1 VVHFSRNHPRQ
12 GITRDNYFTVTAVN
26 RAGNCL
32 TLRTSAGEQIE
43 SSPARWQAVQ
53 AYTWEQR
60 TLAAGDRLQFR
71 VHDKSNKVANG
82 EFATISELGH
92 KHVKLRFDNR
102 RELTLPL
109 AQLRHVDYGYA
120 STSHAAQGATVDRV
134 IVNADSMRSSQLV
147 NRRQFYVSI
156 SRARH
161 DAHVYTDD
169 AEVLR
174 RAVER
179 DPRKVAALDA
189 VKLRPTRQLKD
200 PRTTTDLRPQQS
212 QKQSIGIRI

>member
-1 VVHFSRNHPRQ
+1 MSGRLPGHPNPSPER
-12 GITRDNYFTVTAVN
+12 TRRT
-26 RAGNCL
+26 RGGAG
-32 TLRTSAGEQIE
+32 
-43 SSPARWQAVQ
+43 
-53 AYTWEQR
+53 QR
-60 TLAAGDRLQFR
+60 LAGD
-71 VHDKSNKVANG
+71 G
-82 EFATISELGH
+82 LGQ

-109 AQLRHVDYGYA
+109 AQLRHVDHGYA

-134 IVNADSMRSSQLV
+134 IVNADSMRSAQLV

-174 RAVER
+174 RAVGR
-179 DPRKVAALDA
+179 DPRKAVALDA
-189 VKLRPTRQLKD
+189 VKQRPTQQLKH
-200 PRTTTDLRPQQS
+200 PRKTTDLQPPQSRTQA
-212 QKQSIGIRI
+212 IGIRI